1 MDMSIRSLRYCIVE
15 GVKNLFKNRLM
26 TFATIT
32 SIMASLLIIS
42 IFYAVIANFDFMLG
56 EFEKNIGIAIF
67 FEEGTTE
74 AQMLELKE
82 VLEKREEVY
91 KVEYIDGEVAWESFR
106 VEYFQGR
113 EELLEGFGND
123 NPLVNSSS
131 LQVLFQDITKQ
142 ERLVE
147 LLNEQKIVRYVRE
160 AREVTD
166 IVASANQFITYVS
179 IALITILAVI
189 SIFMVSNTIRLAIA
203 LRKNEIN
210 IMRYMGAKTSMIR
223 GPFVIE
229 GVFIGLIASIA
240 PIVLLK
246 YFYVDITNLVTT
258 QFTVLSDFLVFLPV
272 QELLGIIMP
281 LTISSGAIL
290 GFLGSTITI
299 SRYIKV

>member
-1 MDMSIRSLRYCIVE
+1 MSIRSLRYCIVE